1 MFKVTQDIAPTF
13 ISELF
18 EIKGRYRED
27 TMTLRSDSNKTFET
41 PKPKLN
47 VFKNSLSYLD
57 ALIWKS
63 IRVEIRNANMID
75 AFVNKCLTWIK
86 DLKSLYSFSHTSSPK
101 KQFRWFAEPKC
112 IYTYFIKKRFFPTQ
126 RFILRHFLST
136 HIHCICI
143 FIVMFVTLVSN

>member
-1 MFKVTQDIAPTF
+1 MFKVTQDIAPTY

-47 VFKNSLSYLD
+47 MFKNSLSYSD
-57 ALIWKS
+57 ALICNS

-75 AFVNKCLTWIK
+75 AFVNKCLTWMK
-86 DLKSLYSFSHTSSPK
+86 DLKFLYSFSHITK
-101 KQFRWFAEPKC
+101 N
-112 IYTYFIKKRFFPTQ
+112 RFFPTP

-143 FIVMFVTLVSN
+143 FIVMFVISCLLCLC